1 MYSRIKHSF
10 FFILIAFTATSLSSC
25 SNSTQEDGATD
36 ETTVINEEDYL
47 RNAVN
52 SLDAYKIACFA
63 VLNNEWIFALQK
75 WKEGDVLSEQEG
87 RLPAVGLTQAMEVRL
102 QKGQGAEW
110 NGKPAE
116 ETINGAC
123 SRIRD
128 K

>member
-1 MYSRIKHSF
+1 MYLRIKRSF
-10 FFILIAFTATSLSSC
+10 FFILLAFIATSLSAC
-25 SNSTQEDGATD
+25 SNSSQEDGAAD

-47 RNAVN
+47 RYAVN

-75 WKEGDVLSEQEG
+75 WKEGDVLSDQEG

-102 QKGQGAEW
+102 QEGQGAEW

-116 ETINGAC
+116 ETINDAC

-128 K
+128 R